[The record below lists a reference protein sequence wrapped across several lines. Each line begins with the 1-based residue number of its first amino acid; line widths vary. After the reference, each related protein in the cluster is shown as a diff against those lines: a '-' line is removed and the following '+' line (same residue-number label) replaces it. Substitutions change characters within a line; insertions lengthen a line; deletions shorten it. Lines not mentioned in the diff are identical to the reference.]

1 MSLKHKVKDYNLAD
15 KGHKQIEWAETR
27 MPVLNK
33 IRERFTKEKPFKG
46 ITISATLHV
55 TKETAVLVKT
65 LMDGGAIVGLSG
77 SNPLSTSDAVAAA
90 LVDDGIHVYAWREQ
104 SIEEYYEC
112 IRSILSLNPK
122 ILHDDGADMIGYV
135 HENRTELI
143 PDIVAALEETTTGVI
158 RLRAM
163 ERDGVLKFPVFAV
176 NDANSKRM
184 FDNKYGTGQSTID
197 GIVRA
202 TSLLLAGKNFVVCG
216 YGWVGRGIASRAKG
230 MGSNVVVT
238 EVDPL
243 KALEA
248 FMDGFRV
255 MTIQEAAAI
264 GDIFV
269 TATGCIDVICG
280 EHFKNMKDGVILA
293 NSGHFDV
300 EISKPDLVELSN
312 SQEEVRPGVTQ
323 YSLNNGRRIY
333 LLGEGR
339 LVNLSCAEGHPPEVM
354 DMSFANQALCAEYAL
369 GHQNNLTEK
378 IYNVPF
384 QIDNDVVKLKL
395 QTMGV
400 TVDVLSDKQEK
411 YINSWKTGT

>member
-1 MSLKHKVKDYNLAD
+1 MSLKHKVKDLDLAD
-15 KGHKQIEWAETR
+15 KGHKQIEWAESR

-33 IRERFTKEKPFKG
+33 IRERFIKQKPLKG
-46 ITISATLHV
+46 VTISATLHV

-65 LMDGGAIVGLSG
+65 LMAGGAIVGLSG
-77 SNPLSTSDAVAAA
+77 SNPLSTSDPVAAA

-104 SIEEYYEC
+104 SIDEYYEC
-112 IRSILSLNPK
+112 IRSILSLNPT

-135 HENRTELI
+135 HENQTELI

-163 ERDGVLKFPVFAV
+163 ERDEVLKFPVFAV

-184 FDNKYGTGQSTID
+184 FDNRYGTGQSTID
-197 GIVRA
+197 GIMRA

-230 MGSNVVVT
+230 IGSNVIVT

-248 FMDGFRV
+248 YMNGFRV
-255 MTIQEAAAI
+255 MTIQDAAAI

-269 TATGCIDVICG
+269 TATGCIDVIHG
-280 EHFKNMKDGVILA
+280 EHFENMKDGVILA
-293 NSGHFDV
+293 NSGHFDI
-300 EISKPDLVELSN
+300 EISKPDLIKLS
-312 SQEEVRPGVTQ
+312 SDQVEVRPCVTQ
-323 YSLNNGRRIY
+323 YTLNDGRRIY
-333 LLGEGR
+333 LLGDGR
-339 LVNLSCAEGHPPEVM
+339 LINLACAEGHPPEVM

-369 GHQNNLTEK
+369 SHRNNLTEK

-384 QIDNDVVKLKL
+384 EIDHNVVKLKL
-395 QTMGV
+395 QTMGI
-400 TVDVLSDKQEK
+400 TIDELSDKQEK
-411 YINSWKTGT
+411 YINSWKIGT